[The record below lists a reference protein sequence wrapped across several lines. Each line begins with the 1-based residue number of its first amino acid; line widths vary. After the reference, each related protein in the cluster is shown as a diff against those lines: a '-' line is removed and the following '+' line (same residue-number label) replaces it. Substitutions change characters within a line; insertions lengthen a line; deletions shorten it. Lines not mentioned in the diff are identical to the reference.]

1 MLSRGSLA
9 AILAS
14 AGTLATAHS
23 ALAQPPDC
31 TEPLFQAQINQC
43 AEASYK
49 AADLEMRSVYD
60 QALAQYRDQDRRI
73 AEEDARYANA
83 EMLLRESQEAWTTS
97 SRDFCAARTQSA
109 QGGTMS
115 ASVHYGCLAMLTRNR
130 TQDLQWLLD

>member
-9 AILAS
+9 AMFAA
-14 AGTLATAHS
+14 AGALATAHS

-49 AADLEMRSVYD
+49 AADLEMRAVYD
-60 QALAQYRDQDRRI
+60 QALAQYREQDRRI
-73 AEEDARYANA
+73 TEEDARYANA

-109 QGGTMS
+109 QGGTMGTGVRY
-115 ASVHYGCLAMLTRNR
+115 ACLALLTRNR
-130 TQDLQWLLD
+130 AEDLRLLLD